1 MKPALNKHGDAI
13 SHAPQA
19 IVVTHRGRAI
29 PSLVLRYRTALLLP
43 ALLAAL
49 LGLAAWIHP
58 GFGAF
63 DVQSLALVA
72 LPLALAAAAQT
83 VVVIGGG
90 IDLSVGSLMAVSN
103 VLAARTMQGASLSET
118 CLLAFVVLVVGTAVG
133 GVNGLIIV
141 ASEVPDVVVT
151 LTTGFI
157 WGGVALLILNQPGGG
172 APEEFVE
179 LGAGQLW
186 PWVPNALVLLL
197 AIVILIWVPISRTRL
212 FLGIQAV
219 GSDRTAAFRSGI
231 DVMRS
236 VVASYA
242 IGGLFCALG
251 GLFLVMTTGI
261 GSPLG
266 SAHYTLSSI
275 AAIVLGGVS
284 LTGGRG
290 QIFGPMLGTYILSFI
305 PAILIFLEIDP
316 NYGEVIQG
324 GLIVGIVMAAGYFQ
338 LAGRSTQ

>member
-1 MKPALNKHGDAI
+1 MSPIPNKHRDMLSTDRQVVAV
-13 SHAPQA
+13 PRNQA
-19 IVVTHRGRAI
+19 ILAV
-29 PSLVLRYRTALLLP
+29 VLRYRTAPLLP
-43 ALLAAL
+43 AVLVALFGLAAL
-49 LGLAAWIHP
+49 IHP
-58 GFGAF
+58 SFGAF

-72 LPLALAAAAQT
+72 LPLALAAVAQT
-83 VVVIGGG
+83 AVVIGGG

-103 VLAARTMQGASLSET
+103 VLAARSMQGASLSET
-118 CLLAFVVLVVGTAVG
+118 CLLAVAVVVVGTACG
-133 GVNGLIIV
+133 ALNGLIII
-141 ASEVPDVVVT
+141 ASGVPDVVVT

-172 APEEFVE
+172 APEEFVA

-186 PWVPNALVLLL
+186 PWIPNALLLLL
-197 AIVILIWVPISRTRL
+197 AVVFFIWLPISRTRL
-212 FLGIQAV
+212 FLGIYAV
-219 GSDRTAAFRSGI
+219 GSDRTAAFRSGV
-231 DVMRS
+231 DVVRS
-236 VVASYA
+236 VAASYA

-290 QIFGPMLGTYILSFI
+290 QVFGPVLGAYILSFI
-305 PAILIFLEIDP
+305 PAILIFFEIDP

-324 GLIVGIVMAAGYFQ
+324 GLIVGIVMAAGS
-338 LAGRSTQ
+338 LKLKGRSIQ